1 MSRIVELWRQG
12 EVPAFSGLYRADD
25 SARYVETD
33 GPALTYFRVGK
44 PFDLAER
51 LAEEPDYLAEIDESA
66 RAALPDGRGQV
77 CCGEGPLG
85 SQGFFA
91 RLGTDGEL
99 VWVVF
104 LDNGNP
110 FYEVA
115 VDGSRVTFT
124 NNLGRSV
131 TVDLTDEFYM

>member
-1 MSRIVELWRQG
+1 MSRIVELWKQG

-25 SARYVETD
+25 SARYIEID
-33 GPALTYFRVGK
+33 GAALSYFRVGE
-44 PFDLAER
+44 PFDLAGR
-51 LAEEPDYLAEIDESA
+51 LAEDPDYLAEIDESA
-66 RAALPDGRGQV
+66 RAALPDGRGHV

-91 RLGTDGEL
+91 RLDAYGEL

-104 LDNGNP
+104 LRNGNP

-115 VDGSRVTFT
+115 VDGTRVTFT
-124 NNLGRSV
+124 NNLGRGV
-131 TVDLTDEFYM
+131 TVDLTDGLYA